1 MSLIPEQPLLFSP
14 TLAATIGLEEAILL
28 QVLDGWLRDGNTEE
42 RNGFRWL
49 EVPQSRLELR
59 LPFWGVPDFRRI
71 CNSLRDKGVILIG
84 GVPFGSTAC
93 LRYALNEPVETSTP
107 VTAVASPMATSAP
120 RALSPTAPAQ
130 PASARTIS
138 PIWQPD
144 EELLRQLAQYN
155 IPRHFAFD
163 QVPEFVTYW
172 NERGESRYSWG
183 SRFIK
188 HVLRLWREQESS
200 DARRARDVPMV
211 ADWRPGPDAID
222 ILTRQSAISRNFVE
236 DAIPEF
242 VLYWRERG
250 ELCSTWDSR
259 FVLHV
264 KRQWARFTTALK
276 TDSEPRPMVVDWQP
290 DPTVYEVLELANID
304 RQFARELLPEFV
316 LFWRDSGRVQASWNT
331 RYLQHVKREW
341 ARRQNTSTTLEPIH
355 GRSIQPQTAGK
366 TRERTLEQDLLDRS
380 WAD

>member
-1 MSLIPEQPLLFSP
+1 MSLIPEPPLLFSA

-28 QVLDGWLRDGNTEE
+28 QVLDGWLRDGDAEE

-49 EVPQSRLELR
+49 EVPQTRLEQR
-59 LPFWGVPDFRRI
+59 LPFWGVNDFRRV
-71 CNSLRDKGVILIG
+71 CNSLRDKGIILIG
-84 GVPFGSTAC
+84 GVPFGSVAT
-93 LRYALNEPVETSTP
+93 LRYALNEQVS
-107 VTAVASPMATSAP
+107 VTAATPAPIRPPQLSA
-120 RALSPTAPAQ
+120 APQ
-130 PASARTIS
+130 PASTRTIS

-155 IPRHFAFD
+155 IPRHFTLD
-163 QVPEFVTYW
+163 QVAEFVTYW

-188 HVLRLWREQESS
+188 HVLRLWREQESVQ
-200 DARRARDVPMV
+200 ARRARDLPMTG
-211 ADWRPGPDAID
+211 DWRPGIDAID

-242 VLYWRERG
+242 ILYWRERG

-264 KRQWARFTTALK
+264 KRQWARYTAALK
-276 TDSEPRPMVVDWQP
+276 TDSEPRAITADWQP
-290 DPTVYEVLELANID
+290 DLTVYEVLELANID
-304 RQFARELLPEFV
+304 REFAREMLPEFV
-316 LFWRDSGRVQASWNT
+316 LFWRDSGRVQSSWNT
-331 RYLQHVKREW
+331 RFLQHVKREW
-341 ARRQNTSTTLEPIH
+341 ARRQDNITLEPNH
-355 GRSIQPQTAGK
+355 GRPTRPQPAVR
-366 TRERTLEQDLLDRS
+366 TRDRSLEQDLLDRS